1 MSNPS
6 TAPAPD
12 AAVLANATEALYRA
26 ALGPGGTAHYLR
38 VFAHFDERG
47 LGAASWNH
55 AAAWLNLNWLL
66 YRRLWRAAA
75 VYVLLLGLAL
85 AGWWWMRSSLG
96 AGSPGVH
103 WGLLALIGVLAVAVP
118 GCWGSAWLHSSVR
131 TRMTDAVRRAR
142 TVQEACGFLRR
153 VGPARWVWLAALLAQ
168 AALVYAWLPA
178 GAGRAPAAGPLGGA
192 VATGSPAGASAQGS
206 LALAPAAPS
215 PAAPSPR
222 AADPLPQTQA
232 PPSPVALADEP
243 AQAPR
248 AAEPVAVAAVV
259 AAQAPPVPAPV
270 SPEPEPV
277 KPVPAPAP
285 APAPIPQ
292 AAPASKARPAAKPA
306 PAPTAKPTAAAPQ
319 AAPAKPAAV
328 AASEAEAP
336 RPRWQGHGINVGIFG
351 ESANAERAAARLRQ
365 RGLLVQT
372 DGVESARGTL
382 TRVRVGPFE
391 RREQAEAAAATVR
404 ELGLE
409 AKVFGP

>member
-1 MSNPS
+1 MTSPP

-66 YRRLWRAAA
+66 YRRLWRVAALYA
-75 VYVLLLGLAL
+75 LLLGLAL
-85 AGWWWMRSSLG
+85 AGWWWTRSSLG
-96 AGSPGVH
+96 TWSPGVH
-103 WGLLALIGVLAVAVP
+103 WGLLALIAVLAVAVP
-118 GCWGSAWLHSSVR
+118 GCWGSAWLHSAVR

-153 VGPARWVWLAALLAQ
+153 AGPARWVWLVALLAQ
-168 AALVYAWLPA
+168 AALVYALLPA
-178 GAGRAPAAGPLGGA
+178 GAGRAPATEKLA
-192 VATGSPAGASAQGS
+192 VAPAV
-206 LALAPAAPS
+206 PVPTTPS
-215 PAAPSPR
+215 FR
-222 AADPLPQTQA
+222 AVDPLPQT

-243 AQAPR
+243 VQAPR
-248 AAEPVAVAAVV
+248 ATEPVAVQVLPPPAQVV
-259 AAQAPPVPAPV
+259 LEPE
-270 SPEPEPV
+270 PEPEPV
-277 KPVPAPAP
+277 KAVSAPAPVPAPTP
-285 APAPIPQ
+285 KP
-292 AAPASKARPAAKPA
+292 APASKAPPAPKPASAPAAKPA
-306 PAPTAKPTAAAPQ
+306 VASKQ
-319 AAPAKPAAV
+319 APAAKSAAV
-328 AASEAEAP
+328 AVSDAELP

-351 ESANAERAAARLRQ
+351 EPANAERAAARLRQ
-365 RGLLVQT
+365 RGLPVQT
-372 DGVESARGTL
+372 DAVESARGAL

-391 RREQAEAAAATVR
+391 HREQAEAAAQTVR